1 MFHQKNVTET
11 KTPGKELN
19 DYIVKHLVQT
29 PGSFSVILKVKDI
42 SSVYLSNLDEVKKCL
57 QTGYQALKRQMSAT
71 LACYLDFGEWL
82 DLAFDL
88 YELHRLANKQEEVV
102 KTWKDWLRINVGI
115 CDRYARQLREISKLL
130 AKYPKFRSLA
140 IPFSQLWRIGR
151 GIDFMLKYDRTIATF
166 WAQS

>member
-1 MFHQKNVTET
+1 LFHQKNATET
-11 KTPGKELN
+11 KIPGKELN
-19 DYIVKHLVQT
+19 DYLVKHLVQT
-29 PGSFSVILKVKDI
+29 PGSFSVILKVKDV

-88 YELHRLANKQEEVV
+88 YELHRLANKQEVI

-115 CDRYARQLREISKLL
+115 CDSYARQLREISKLL
-130 AKYPKFRSLA
+130 AKYPKFRLLA
-140 IPFSQLWRIGR
+140 IPFSELWRIR
-151 GIDFMLKYDRTIATF
+151 DVTL
-166 WAQS
+166 